1 MPGSRRGRGHGAWRG
16 ALMGRPAK
24 LALLAIV
31 LLATALRVYELR
43 DLPAGLYCDEAA
55 LGYDAYSIAK
65 TGADENGAR
74 FPLFFWSFG
83 VSYKNPVYIYAATI
97 PIAALGL
104 DEFSLRLTSAAF
116 GVGTVLAVFFL
127 CRALF
132 STGVGLLAALALA
145 ICPWHL
151 QFSRIGFELISFP
164 LLFTIGVTLLVR
176 FTQGRRTLPAA
187 FFFFGTCPYA
197 YAIANLFVPLFLA
210 GFGLLY
216 LDRLWRHWRQTLL
229 AVVVILATVAPML
242 RFDLAHRDQAGQYFH
257 NTTFIEPGMGW
268 RQIAERFGGNYQQF
282 FSHRFLFEDGD
293 RILRHAVR
301 GHGELYP
308 AFLPLLLLGGAVALF
323 RRDRAS
329 KLILWWL
336 ALYPVG
342 ASLMTE
348 IPTASRAF
356 IGVVPFCVL
365 TALGA
370 GSVLWAIARVLRH
383 PLLARAIQ
391 TAALAAGAYVL
402 VPQVAHY
409 LDLYFHDYVRY
420 SAPYPDGFQYGYR
433 DMIHYMEE
441 QRPKYAHMMLTAT
454 EVNQP
459 YIFALFYRPVDPA
472 TYHRTHDI
480 GYEVLDP
487 AEIAR
492 YDMSQPILY
501 GLRQNE
507 LRYFSD
513 YTIKK
518 RIVAPGG
525 QVPFV
530 IAELRA
536 RKRYLTHWLSLG
548 PFDNRDGRGIRRDD
562 IQPSAINKS
571 RVAGEFG
578 DAYWRRVQQNY
589 LRLDLN
595 QFYVRT
601 DPANPNNPEHVC
613 AYNYTTIRSA
623 AAQSGFLELEGSDD
637 WARAWLNRAPLP
649 GQPVMLRGAAQ
660 RWPVELHEGANE
672 LLVKSCEDVGDW
684 YLTARFTDAAGHD
697 LSGLEDHADL
707 PPQPEP
713 APAAVVDAANL
724 QVVEGFD
731 EIVRAQE
738 KFPSYPDYRDGAPGW
753 REYLRDPDGEIVWRT
768 AVVPEQKPT
777 VLVFTASLGEPP
789 GEADLYVNGEYAL
802 SFVTDDKPG
811 TKVAERGDF
820 RLVFVSKK
828 VTHGNSGVM
837 YLTVPARAVTPGK
850 PVELRVAHSA
860 GRPESWF
867 LVSGHRDTAAFE
879 HVTPA
884 TAAVVGG

>member
-1 MPGSRRGRGHGAWRG
+1 
-16 ALMGRPAK
+16 MGRAVK
-24 LALLAIV
+24 LALLAIL
-31 LLATALRVYELR
+31 LLAAVLRVYRLG

-55 LGYDAYSIAK
+55 LGYDAYSIVK
-65 TGADENGAR
+65 TGRDENGVR
-74 FPLFFWSFG
+74 WPLFFWSFG
-83 VSYKNPVYIYAATI
+83 VSYKNPVYIYAATV

-104 DEFSLRLTSAAF
+104 DELSLRLTSAAF
-116 GVGTVLAVFFL
+116 GVATVAAVFFL

-132 STGVGLLAALALA
+132 SSGVGLLAALVLA
-145 ICPWHL
+145 VCPWHM
-151 QFSRIGFELISFP
+151 QFSRIAFELISFP
-164 LLFTIGVTLLVR
+164 FLFTIGVTLLVR

-187 FFFFGTCPYA
+187 FLFFGLCPYA

-210 GFGLLY
+210 GFAVLY
-216 LDRLWRHWRQTLL
+216 ADRLWRHWRQTLL
-229 AVVVILATVAPML
+229 ALVVIAAAVTPML

-257 NTTFIEPGMGW
+257 NTTFIEPGMSWGAVA
-268 RQIAERFGGNYQQF
+268 QQFERNYVQF

-293 RILRHAVR
+293 EILRHAVR

-323 RRDRAS
+323 RRDRGA

-348 IPTASRAF
+348 IPTASRGF

-365 TALGA
+365 VALGA
-370 GSVLWAIARVLRH
+370 GGVLWALARVLRYR
-383 PLLARAIQ
+383 PLVLAAQ
-391 TAALAAGAYVL
+391 AAALAAGAYVL
-402 VPQVAHY
+402 APQVWHY
-409 LDLYFHDYVRY
+409 LDLYFNQYARY

-441 QRPKYAHMMLTAT
+441 QRPKYAHLMLTAT
-454 EVNQP
+454 DVNQP

-492 YDMSQPILY
+492 YDMSRPILY
-501 GLRQNE
+501 GLRPDE

-513 YTIKK
+513 YTIEK

-536 RKRYLTHWLSLG
+536 RKHFLAHWLSLG
-548 PFDNRDGRGIRRDD
+548 PFDNHGNRGIGRDD
-562 IQPSAINKS
+562 IGP
-571 RVAGEFG
+571 G
-578 DAYWRRVQQNY
+578 DVRKNRFHGAYGDVYWHPVQQNY
-589 LRLDLN
+589 LRVDLN
-595 QFYVRT
+595 RFYART
-601 DPANPNNPEHVC
+601 DPDSPNNPEHMC

-623 AAQSGFLELEGSDD
+623 TAQSGFVEMDGSDD
-637 WARAWLNRAPLP
+637 WARVWLNGASLP
-649 GQPVMLRGAAQ
+649 SQPVLLRESAQ
-660 RWPVELHEGANE
+660 RFPIELRQGDNG
-672 LLVKSCEDVGDW
+672 LLVKSCEDVGEW
-684 YLTARFTDAAGHD
+684 YFTARLTDGAGR
-697 LSGLEDHADL
+697 DL
-707 PPQPEP
+707 PGIEDSATFPP
-713 APAAVVDAANL
+713 APAPPPAAPVAAADL

-731 EIVRAQE
+731 AVLRASQT
-738 KFPSYPDYRDGAPGW
+738 FASYPDYRGSSPGW
-753 REYLRDPDGEIVWRT
+753 REYLRDRDGEIVWRS
-768 AVVPEQKPT
+768 AALPAQKPT

-789 GEADLYVNGEYAL
+789 GTADLYVNGEYAL
-802 SFVTDDKPG
+802 SFATDDKPG
-811 TKVAERGDF
+811 TKVSQRGDF

-828 VTHGNSGVM
+828 ITHGNSGVI
-837 YLTVPARAVTPGK
+837 YLTVPARVVTAGK
-850 PVELRVAHSA
+850 PLELRVAHS
-860 GRPESWF
+860 GGVPESWF
-867 LVSGHRDTAAFE
+867 LLSGYRDTAAFE

-884 TAAVVGG
+884 TAAAVGR